1 MIGIFIT
8 ARLGSTR
15 LPEKHLIEVNGK
27 PFIKWL
33 VERFSF
39 AFEDFIRK
47 NELKIFI
54 VTSVKKENVKFET
67 VFNNNEVEIFYGSDG
82 NIPLRHL
89 ECSIKHNIDYIIS
102 IDGDD
107 ILCSTE
113 AAKLVIE
120 RLLKGASMAQTF
132 GLPLG
137 MNISGYSKL
146 FLNASLQR
154 QDFQKLET
162 GWGKIFDN
170 AEIDLINL
178 ENGKDLSKIR
188 MTLDYLPDSDFFEK
202 VITNIDV
209 FNISD
214 KNLIEAILK
223 NNWNQINEQLNEIYW
238 NNFNKL
244 KQEEL

>member
-39 AFEDFIRK
+39 AFEDIISK

-54 VTSVKKENVKFET
+54 VTSLKKENVKFET
-67 VFNNNEVEIFYGSDG
+67 IFNNNEVELFYGSDE

-89 ECSIKHNIDYIIS
+89 ECSIKHGIDYIIS

-113 AAKLVIE
+113 ATKLVIE
-120 RLLKGASMAQTF
+120 KLLKGASMAQTT

-137 MNISGYSKL
+137 MNSSGYSKI
-146 FLNASLQR
+146 FLIASLKR
-154 QDFQKLET
+154 QDYLKLET

-170 AEIDLINL
+170 AQIELINL
-178 ENGKDLSKIR
+178 ENGEELSKIR
-188 MTLDYLPDSDFFEK
+188 MTLDYLLDADFFEK
-202 VITNIDV
+202 VITNIDIL
-209 FNISD
+209 NISD
-214 KNLIEAILK
+214 KNLIETILK

-238 NNFNKL
+238 DNFNKL